1 MAIRLSNWTV
11 CLFCLLSP
19 PALALGGKA
28 TVPVSV
34 HGVNYSN
41 EEFSY
46 TVEDPNDATN
56 KAGGELINR
65 FAAGGTMCCYDLPK
79 QWTPGLQ
86 VKVNSTHWLPKQADG
101 KLPEVK
107 QTFVVEV
114 PPYADGKPGELWVL
128 RQADGSVKVISSDY
142 QPDHE
147 KWPGAVKGWPIPLA
161 EYRRER
167 VQLHLNLAEGDVKVY
182 RELLNDL
189 DNNPNQA
196 ATEAWESKRKYR
208 ASDLAGFEGPAD
220 PKFKAWLKSSY
231 LQSLKEGESKVA
243 KLREAAQ

>member
-1 MAIRLSNWTV
+1 MARMVWMGAV
-11 CLFCLLSP
+11 LLGLLAV
-19 PALALGGKA
+19 PAYASWGKTKA
-28 TVPVSV
+28 PVSV

-46 TVEDPNDATN
+46 TVEDPNDAKN

-101 KLPEVK
+101 TLPEVK

-114 PPYADGKPGELWVL
+114 PPYVDGKPGELWVL
-128 RQADGSVKVISSDY
+128 RQTDGSVKVVSSDF

-147 KWPGAVKGWPIPLA
+147 KWPGAVKGWPVPSV

-167 VQLHLNLAEGDVKVY
+167 LALFVKLEQENVDLY
-182 RELLNDL
+182 RKL
-189 DNNPNQA
+189 
-196 ATEAWESKRKYR
+196 
-208 ASDLAGFEGPAD
+208 
-220 PKFKAWLKSSY
+220 
-231 LQSLKEGESKVA
+231 LKELEEFPDAHANESWEHAKARHPGALVGFADSKDERYRKV
-243 KLREAAQ
+243 LREEYEAGLNRCLARLKNLQESPR

>member
-1 MAIRLSNWTV
+1 MNLWIW
-11 CLFCLLSP
+11 CLLCLLPQSVQ
-19 PALALGGKA
+19 AFRGKP

-34 HGVNYSN
+34 HGLNYSN

-46 TVEDPNDATN
+46 TVEDPNDAKN

-65 FAAGGTMCCYDLPK
+65 FGAGGMMCCYDLPK
-79 QWTPGLQ
+79 QWKPGLL

-128 RQADGSVKVISSDY
+128 RQADGGVKVVSSDY

-147 KWPGAVKGWPIPLA
+147 KWPGEVKGWPVPSKDYIQERRRLYLSIAESDVRSGKELLA
-161 EYRRER
+161 E
-167 VQLHLNLAEGDVKVY
+167 
-182 RELLNDL
+182 L
-189 DNNPNQA
+189 DNAPDL
-196 ATEAWESKRKYR
+196 ATEEAWKFRSKYSPK
-208 ASDLAGFEGPAD
+208 DLTGFTDSSD
-220 PKFKAWLKSSY
+220 PKFKEWLKARY
-231 LQSLKEGESKVA
+231 QQSLRSSEDRVNRLKEA
-243 KLREAAQ
+243 DQ

>member
-1 MAIRLSNWTV
+1 MNIWTC
-11 CLFCLLSP
+11 CLLCLLSQ
-19 PALALGGKA
+19 PAQAFWGKP

-46 TVEDPNDATN
+46 TVEDPNDAKN

-79 QWTPGLQ
+79 QWKPGLQ
-86 VKVNSTHWLPKQADG
+86 VKVNSTHWLAKQADG

-107 QTFVVEV
+107 QTFVVDV
-114 PPYADGKPGELWVL
+114 PPYVDGKPGELWVL
-128 RQADGSVKVISSDY
+128 RQADGSVKVVSSDY

-147 KWPGAVKGWPIPLA
+147 KWPGDVRGWPVPSI

-167 VQLHLNLAEGDVKVY
+167 WALHLKLAESDLENVKTLIE
-182 RELLNDL
+182 ELRVE
-189 DNNPNQA
+189 PQVHMA
-196 ATEAWESKRKYR
+196 EVWEFRRKYSP
-208 ASDLAGFEGPAD
+208 SDLAGFNGPED
-220 PKFKAWLKSSY
+220 PKFKEWLQKKY
-231 LQSLKEGESKVA
+231 QNSLHRSEANVSRMKES
-243 KLREAAQ
+243 RP

>member
-1 MAIRLSNWTV
+1 MVRMAWISGVLMGM
-11 CLFCLLSP
+11 LAG
-19 PALALGGKA
+19 PAYALWDQP

-46 TVEDPNDATN
+46 TVEDPDDAKN

-65 FAAGGTMCCYDLPK
+65 FAAGGTMCCYDLPR
-79 QWTPGLQ
+79 QWRPGLQ

-107 QTFVVEV
+107 QTLVVDV
-114 PPYADGKPGELWVL
+114 PPYADGQLGELWVL
-128 RQADGSVKVISSDY
+128 RQADGSVKVVSSDY

-147 KWPGAVKGWPIPLA
+147 KWPGEVKGWPAPSI

-167 VQLHLNLAEGDVKVY
+167 WALHLKLAEASLRDALQWRAEMERDMHAYAERVW
-182 RELLNDL
+182 
-189 DNNPNQA
+189 PIFQ
-196 ATEAWESKRKYR
+196 KYR
-208 ASDLAGFEGPAD
+208 REEMKEFSGPDD
-220 PKFKAWLKSSY
+220 PKLHAFLIEENSS
-231 LQSLKEGESKVA
+231 LLASNKIKVQQLKEH
-243 KLREAAQ
+243 QP

>member
-1 MAIRLSNWTV
+1 LKRNIWAW
-11 CLFCLLSP
+11 CLFCLLP
-19 PALALGGKA
+19 QPALAFWAKP

-46 TVEDPNDATN
+46 TVEDPNDAKN

-65 FAAGGTMCCYDLPK
+65 FAAGGAMCCYELPR
-79 QWTPGLQ
+79 QWRPGLQ

-107 QTFVVEV
+107 QTLVVDV

-128 RQADGSVKVISSDY
+128 RQADGSVKVVSSDY

-147 KWPGAVKGWPIPLA
+147 KWPGEVKGWPVPSA
-161 EYRRER
+161 EYRQDRLR
-167 VQLHLNLAEGDVKVY
+167 LYLKLAEGDVRLY
-182 RELLNDL
+182 TNALEEMQTR
-189 DNNPNQA
+189 PGQA
-196 ATEAWESKRKYR
+196 SAQAWESGRKYNPKE
-208 ASDLAGFEGPAD
+208 LVGFDGPQD
-220 PKFKAWLKSSY
+220 PRFQEWLKADYRRLLEES
-231 LQSLKEGESKVA
+231 ESKVA
-243 KLREAAQ
+243 RYMEALK